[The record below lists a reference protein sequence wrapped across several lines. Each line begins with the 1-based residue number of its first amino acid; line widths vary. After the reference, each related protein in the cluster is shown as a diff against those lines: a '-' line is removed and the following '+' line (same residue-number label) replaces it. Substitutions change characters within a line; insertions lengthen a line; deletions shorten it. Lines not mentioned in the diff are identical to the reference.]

1 MTDDGEQWPAD
12 RVDDLVAAQAARTPD
27 AVAVVCGGHTLTYA
41 SLQRDCERA
50 AAGLRALGIGRGS
63 LVGIHLERSI
73 EMLVAVLAV
82 MRAGGAYVPL
92 EPGFPPQRLA
102 HMVADAGLSLVITDP
117 ALADGRPPG
126 DYRRVDVQALLD
138 SAHGEP
144 TSPAPEEALDTADLM
159 YVLYTSGST
168 GMPKGV
174 ALEHRNVANLLL
186 SMRDAPG
193 LTATDRLLAVTTLSF
208 DIAALELFLPL
219 ISGATVVIATR
230 DEASDGQRLLEL
242 IDHHGVTVMQATP
255 ATWRLLVDAGWSGS
269 RSFKALCGGET
280 LPRELAQALL
290 QRCDELWNLYGPTET
305 AIWST
310 VFRVVDADA
319 PVLIG
324 RPIANTRIYVLDKG
338 GHPSPT
344 GVPGEIC
351 IAGAGVARG
360 YLNRP
365 ELTAERFV
373 RDPFSTAFSGRM
385 YRTGD
390 SGRFLA
396 DGNLEFRNR
405 LDGQIKIRGFRVEL
419 GEIEAA
425 LASYPAV
432 AQAAAKAFELRPGD
446 MRLVGYAVPANGQ
459 DLDEADLRAH
469 LSQRLP
475 RYMIPQHLVSLATM
489 PALPNGKTDR
499 NALPAPQ
506 FDANDS
512 PPPADTELTAQE
524 RTVLELCRTLIG
536 SDRIM
541 LDDGFFEAGGHS
553 LLAGQFVS
561 RLEKQTG
568 VRISILRVASCSLRD
583 LARELPAPDRAAS
596 PAQPALGARL
606 TRWAQATFTRT
617 RQSGADN

>member
-1 MTDDGEQWPAD
+1 MTDGGQQWPAD
-12 RVDDLVAAQAARTPD
+12 RVDALITAQAERTPD
-27 AVAVVCGGHTLTYA
+27 AVAVVCGGRSLTYG
-41 SLQRDCERA
+41 SLLRDCERA
-50 AAGLRALGIGRGS
+50 AAGLRALGVGRGS
-63 LVGIHLERSI
+63 LVGVHLERSI

-82 MRAGGAYVPL
+82 MKAGGAYVPL
-92 EPGFPPQRLA
+92 EPSFPPQRLA
-102 HMVADAGLSLVITDP
+102 YMVADAELRLVITEP
-117 ALADGRPPG
+117 AWAEGSPPG
-126 DYRRVDVQALLD
+126 DYRRVDVQSLLG
-138 SAHGEP
+138 AHDGA
-144 TSPAPEEALDTADLM
+144 TCAAADRHLEAADLI

-193 LTATDRLLAVTTLSF
+193 LDASDRLLAVTTLSF

-219 ISGATVVIATR
+219 ITGAMVVIATR
-230 DEASDGQRLLEL
+230 DEASDGARLREL
-242 IDHHGVTVMQATP
+242 IDHHRVTVMQATP
-255 ATWRLLVDAGWSGS
+255 ATWRLLLDAGWPGTDGL
-269 RSFKALCGGET
+269 KALCGGEA
-280 LPRELAQALL
+280 LPRDLAQALL
-290 QRCDELWNLYGPTET
+290 QRCDDLWNLYGPTET

-310 VFRVVDADA
+310 LFRVVNADA
-319 PVLIG
+319 PILIG

-338 GHPSPT
+338 GRPSPT

-373 RDPFSTAFSGRM
+373 LDPFSNAFSGRM

-390 SGRFLA
+390 SGRFIA

-405 LDGQIKIRGFRVEL
+405 LDGQVKIRGFRVEL

-425 LASYPAV
+425 LASHPAV
-432 AQAAAKAFELRPGD
+432 AQAATKAFEVRPGD
-446 MRLVGYAVPANGQ
+446 RRLVGYVVPHNGGCF
-459 DLDEADLRAH
+459 DEPDLRAH

-475 RYMIPQHLVSLATM
+475 RYMIPQHLVPLATM
-489 PALPNGKTDR
+489 PALPNGKIDR
-499 NALPAPQ
+499 NALPAPS
-506 FDANDS
+506 FEANAN
-512 PPPADTELTAQE
+512 PPPADAELTAQE

-536 SDRIM
+536 SDDIT

-553 LLAGQFVS
+553 LLAGLFVS

-568 VRISILRVASCSLRD
+568 ARIPILRVASCSLRD
-583 LARELPAPDRAAS
+583 LAHELPAPHPVGAAGR
-596 PAQPALGARL
+596 PELGVRL
-606 TRWAQATFTRT
+606 TRWAHATFARA
-617 RQSGADN
+617 RPSGTDN

>member
-1 MTDDGEQWPAD
+1 MTACGEQWPRD
-12 RVDDLVAAQAARTPD
+12 RVDTLVAAQAKRTPD
-27 AVAVVCGGHTLTYA
+27 AVAVVFGGRTLTYG

-82 MRAGGAYVPL
+82 MKAGGAYVPL

-102 HMVADAGLSLVITDP
+102 HMVADAELHLVITEP
-117 ALADGRPPG
+117 ALADVSPPG
-126 DYRRVDVQALLD
+126 DYRRVDVQTLLD
-138 SAHGEP
+138 AAPAES
-144 TSPAPEEALDTADLM
+144 TSPPAHEDLDAADLV

-186 SMRDAPG
+186 SMRQTPG
-193 LTATDRLLAVTTLSF
+193 LGAADRLLAVTTLSF
-208 DIAALELFLPL
+208 DISALELFLPL
-219 ISGATVVIATR
+219 ITGATVVIASR
-230 DEASDGQRLLEL
+230 DEASDGRRLREL
-242 IDHHGVTVMQATP
+242 IDHHRVTVMQATP
-255 ATWRLLVDAGWSGS
+255 ATWRLLLEAGWSGT
-269 RSFKALCGGET
+269 RGLKALCGGEA
-280 LPRELAQALL
+280 LPRDLAQALL

-310 VFRVVDADA
+310 LFRVVDADA
-319 PVLIG
+319 PILIG

-338 GHPSPT
+338 GHPAPT

-365 ELTAERFV
+365 ELTADRFV
-373 RDPFSTAFSGRM
+373 RDPFSNAFSGRM

-425 LASYPAV
+425 LASHPAV
-432 AQAAAKAFELRPGD
+432 AQAAAKAFEARPGD
-446 MRLVGYAVPANGQ
+446 LRLVGYAVPANGQ
-459 DLDEADLRAH
+459 DFDEPDLRAH

-475 RYMIPQHLVSLATM
+475 RYMIPQHLVPLASM
-489 PALPNGKTDR
+489 PALPNGKVNR
-499 NALPAPQ
+499 NVLPAPQ
-506 FDANDS
+506 FDAIDS
-512 PPPADTELTAQE
+512 AAPAEAGLTAQE
-524 RTVLELCRTLIG
+524 RTVLELCQALIG
-536 SDRIM
+536 SDCIT

-553 LLAGQFVS
+553 LLAGLFVN

-568 VRISILRVASCSLRD
+568 ARISILRVASCSLRD
-583 LARELPAPDRAAS
+583 LARELPATDAVAS
-596 PAQPALGARL
+596 AEQPALGVRL
-606 TRWAQATFTRT
+606 TRWAQATLVRA
-617 RQSGADN
+617 RQSGADK